1 MRWKVET
8 RKIEDLYE
16 NPENPR
22 QISEDSYSQLAES
35 LNKFGLC
42 EPIVVQPDGKIIG
55 GHQRKRALQ
64 QAGKTYV
71 EVSVPESP
79 LSDRDADELS
89 IRLNKNKGSWDYD
102 ILANAWE
109 TDLLLESGFTDNELH
124 LELVEEKKTKKKKKP
139 QIVLTFESEY
149 DLRLV
154 ESEIE
159 GISLKYQIES
169 IDIKI

>member
-1 MRWKVET
+1 MRWRLET

-16 NPENPR
+16 NSQNPR
-22 QISEDSYSQLAES
+22 QISEGSYSQLAES
-35 LNKFGLC
+35 LRKFGLC

-64 QAGKTYV
+64 EAGKTRIDVY
-71 EVSVPESP
+71 VPEIP
-79 LSDRDADELS
+79 LSDKEADELS
-89 IRLNKNKGSWDYD
+89 IRLNKNTGDWDYD

-109 TDLLLESGFTDNELH
+109 TDLLLEIGFTDNELH
-124 LELVEEKKTKKKKKP
+124 LELVEEKKSKKKKNP
-139 QIVLTFESEY
+139 RIVLTFESEY